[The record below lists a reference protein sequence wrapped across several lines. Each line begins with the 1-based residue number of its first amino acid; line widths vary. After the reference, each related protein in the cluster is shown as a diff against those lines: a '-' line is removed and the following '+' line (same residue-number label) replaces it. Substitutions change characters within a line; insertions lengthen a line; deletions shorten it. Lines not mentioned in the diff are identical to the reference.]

1 MIPRRGNVLLTN
13 RVTPEEIQRL
23 LLIRRETL
31 DDATCLVTL
40 GEPMPV
46 SWRSGWAAKL
56 TIVGRCSDGSLA
68 ARIDV
73 TGPQLRTTYTRKV
86 RLVKDKSLRLHYR

>member
-13 RVTPEEIQRL
+13 RVTPEEFKRL
-23 LLIRRETL
+23 LLIRLETL
-31 DDATCLVTL
+31 EDATCLVS
-40 GEPMPV
+40 GDKPIPIP
-46 SWRSGWAAKL
+46 WRRDWDAKL
-56 TIVGRCSDGSLA
+56 TIVGRCKDGSLA

-73 TGPQLRTTYTRKV
+73 NHPELRTTYTRKV